1 MFDDS
6 HQARLFSVSGIRGER
21 EAELRATSALLS
33 VLSVVRPLSRRLLTP
48 IGASRADRAVVQA
61 FTEVSFEGPDGEK
74 HRPDGVLHVR
84 SGQHAFTALVE
95 VKVGEAKL
103 DADQINKYLRLARQE
118 GYDCVLTISAEVAA
132 FDGAH
137 PTDGVQPSAGGKVQ
151 LHHLSWTRILA
162 NAIKE
167 HAHSGVDDAEQA
179 WLLSEFIRYLEH
191 PNSGII
197 HAGDMGE
204 HWVEVRDKARD
215 GLLPRP
221 TREVSD
227 VCQRWDQLLHS
238 NAMSLGSQLG
248 TDVQEVVSRAHRQN
262 PGLRTKEFAQRL
274 CEEGVLEGRLRI
286 PDAISDLSITADLRS
301 ARLVV
306 SAEFAAPEEK
316 GAKGRVG
323 WLVRQLRDAPDD
335 LIVESFTRGGKT
347 PELAPLGELRTDS
360 SLVVRGRQHP
370 PARFRV
376 TQRSEMGQSR
386 RTTRKLG
393 FADSVTESI
402 ERFYST
408 TLQNLRKAAPPPPKA
423 MPRTADVSR
432 AEGDGSSPAGPVPN
446 SPQIVTSDAD
456 QRPIDDDLD
465 ENISMHKEDRFA
477 GAPEGW
483 PPPVSEVQ
491 P

>member
-48 IGASRADRAVVQA
+48 IGASRADRAVVRA
-61 FTEVSFEGPDGEK
+61 FTEVTFEGPDGEK
-74 HRPDGVLHVR
+74 HRPDGILDVR

-118 GYDCVLTISAEVAA
+118 GYDAVLTISAEVAA

-137 PTDGVQPSAGGKVQ
+137 PTDGVHLSAGGKVQ

-227 VCQRWDQLLHS
+227 VCQRWDQVLHA

-262 PGLRTKEFAQRL
+262 PALRTKEFAQRL

-286 PDAISDLSITADLRS
+286 PDAISDLSVTADLRS

-323 WLVRQLRDAPDD
+323 WLVRQLREAPED
-335 LIVESFTRGGKT
+335 LIVESYSRGAKT

-393 FADSVTESI
+393 FADSVTEAI

-408 TLQNLRKAAPPPPKA
+408 TLQNLRKAPPPPPKT
-423 MPRTADVSR
+423 MPRTAEAPPDEDDASPP
-432 AEGDGSSPAGPVPN
+432 AEPAAGSSEMESA
-446 SPQIVTSDAD
+446 DAD
-456 QRPIDDDLD
+456 QHPIDGVLD
-465 ENISMHKEDRFA
+465 ENSLGHGEDRVA
-477 GAPEGW
+477 GARADWPSPE
-483 PPPVSEVQ
+483 SEMRA
-491 P
+491 